1 MIPIL
6 VKLSIRL
13 KPYYKLIHLL
23 ALLVIVNLLYQF
35 LFSTEPN
42 RIEDKGAMLSL
53 LALVWLALIHLMLNI
68 FTQIPEKKQKEHSL
82 IIQMKAKLNYMLYY
96 ILSLIFL
103 CLTLVLIILSF
114 KMIRV

>member
-1 MIPIL
+1 MIPIF

-35 LFSTEPN
+35 LFSTEPSQ
-42 RIEDKGAMLSL
+42 IEDKGAMLSL
-53 LALVWLALIHLMLNI
+53 LALVWLALINLMLNI
-68 FTQIPEKKQKEHSL
+68 FTQTPEKQQKEQSL
-82 IIQMKAKLNYMLYY
+82 IIRIKTKLNHMLYY
-96 ILSLIFL
+96 ILSLIFI
-103 CLTLVLIILSF
+103 CLSIALIILSF